1 MQRPPQN
8 AGFADSG
15 GVYAALCS
23 PLFVQADLVGD
34 HRDEL
39 TIRGFAAEVVKR
51 VISSFILCSFS
62 ILSLNRAINFMVLV
76 GSLSIIYCAH
86 IILQKSPSGKVSG
99 GKTGFI
105 SAVLRLL
112 CDLASIG
119 LRHVE

>member
-39 TIRGFAAEVVKR
+39 TIRGFAAEVAKR

-86 IILQKSPSGKVSG
+86 IILQKSPSGKALRFKNCHSNPLFLH
-99 GKTGFI
+99 FI
-105 SAVLRLL
+105 ILL
-112 CDLASIG
+112 PSFFMST
-119 LRHVE
+119 

>member
-39 TIRGFAAEVVKR
+39 TIRGFAAEVVD
-51 VISSFILCSFS
+51 SSK
-62 ILSLNRAINFMVLV
+62 SL
-76 GSLSIIYCAH
+76 
-86 IILQKSPSGKVSG
+86 
-99 GKTGFI
+99 
-105 SAVLRLL
+105 
-112 CDLASIG
+112 
-119 LRHVE
+119 